1 MKEETRLRV
10 INYFWIALTS
20 VIAIGTLYVSIF
32 TIRDTIR
39 TKSETRDL
47 DRKIARYEKKIK
59 EDSIFIEKITHDP
72 EFMERYARERYHM
85 QRPGETVYILEE

>member
-1 MKEETRLRV
+1 M

-20 VIAIGTLYVSIF
+20 IIAIYTLYVSTF
-32 TIRDTIR
+32 TIRDIIR

-59 EDSIFIEKITHDP
+59 EDSIFIEKISFDT

-85 QRPGETVYILEE
+85 QRQGETVYILE